1 MATIRTQLP
10 MFSAIQW
17 LSEGFSD
24 MRATQF
30 KGTYYGLVFTL
41 VAFVI
46 SFIYATYWK
55 ATMGLTASFFLM
67 GPIICTGIYD
77 LSRQQQQDGKAS
89 LIKSTT
95 AWFRNWK
102 SIGFFAVI
110 LTFLMII
117 WVRVSIVLFALFAS
131 HEYPDMQS
139 LIGQIVSLKNIE
151 FLLVWLCV
159 GSVFA
164 SLAFALS
171 VVSVPMLL
179 DRPCDTLEAI
189 FTSANALWNNTLTCF
204 VWALCIVLL
213 VGSALI
219 FFKPLLIV
227 VAPWVG
233 HATWRAYQA
242 LVDTQATDM
251 NEESMLENTPP
262 TAQQA

>member
-1 MATIRTQLP
+1 
-10 MFSAIQW
+10 
-17 LSEGFSD
+17 
-24 MRATQF
+24 
-30 KGTYYGLVFTL
+30 
-41 VAFVI
+41 
-46 SFIYATYWK
+46 
-55 ATMGLTASFFLM
+55 
-67 GPIICTGIYD
+67 
-77 LSRQQQQDGKAS
+77 
-89 LIKSTT
+89 
-95 AWFRNWK
+95 
-102 SIGFFAVI
+102 
-110 LTFLMII
+110 
-117 WVRVSIVLFALFAS
+117 
-131 HEYPDMQS
+131 
-139 LIGQIVSLKNIE
+139 
-151 FLLVWLCV
+151 LLVWLCV

-189 FTSANALWNNTLTCF
+189 FTSANALWNNTLACF